1 MLSLKNVYIFQASI
15 GIFTNAFLFLFHIFT
30 IHQDHRPK
38 PTDVTTCHLAFV
50 HIVMLLTALDI
61 LSADIFKSLNFPNDL
76 KCKAW
81 LYLSRVM
88 RGLSICTTCLLSVIQ
103 VITISPSTFFLS
115 RFKHKF
121 TNYISDTFFCFWS
134 LNLSS
139 NSYMI
144 IYTVANSNM
153 TNLFNINKFCS
164 LSSMNPIIMELFL
177 TVALS
182 QNVFFVGLMLL
193 SSAYMV
199 IFLSSHQRRSDYLHS
214 RRVFPRTSPAKRATQ
229 TVLLLVSFFVI
240 MYCLDIIMSS
250 VSTILGKYDPVVLDV
265 QRLVGNVYATVSP
278 LVLISSDK
286 RIVGILQSMLDMASI
301 LTSR

>member
-1 MLSLKNVYIFQASI
+1 MLSLKHVYFLQAGM
-15 GIFTNAFLFLFHIFT
+15 GISANAFLFLFHIFT

-61 LSADIFKSLNFPNDL
+61 LSMNMFKSLNFPNDL
-76 KCKAW
+76 KCKSSF
-81 LYLSRVM
+81 YLSRVM
-88 RGLSICTTCLLSVIQ
+88 RGLSICTTCLLSIIQ
-103 VITISPSTFFLS
+103 AITISPSTFCIS
-115 RFKHKF
+115 RFKQKLPR
-121 TNYISDTFFCFWS
+121 YISHAFFCFWS
-134 LNLSS
+134 LNLCSCS
-139 NSYMI
+139 NII
-144 IYTVANSNM
+144 IYTVAYSNM
-153 TNLFNINKFCS
+153 TNPPNIIKFCS
-164 LSSMNPIIMELFL
+164 FSSMNPIIMELFF
-177 TVALS
+177 TFSLS

-240 MYCLDIIMSS
+240 VYCLDIIMSS